1 MGLNFKKYN
10 PAFMQNYKN
19 HTRNFPVHNYV
30 LIPLALI
37 FFIWTVADL
46 VHAFMGGTDYLSPIY
61 HLIAATLLVLLP
73 LVARYYGLKNQ
84 DRIIRLEMRFRY
96 LELTGKSFKEK
107 ESKLRLSQIIAL
119 RFADDVELLPLMEKT
134 IKEDMKAKD
143 IKLAITNWQEDNR
156 RV

>member
-1 MGLNFKKYN
+1 
-10 PAFMQNYKN
+10 MQNYKN
-19 HTRNFPVHNYV
+19 HTRNFAVHNYV
-30 LIPLALI
+30 LIPLALA

-46 VHAFMGGTDYLSPIY
+46 IHAFMGGTDYLSPLY

-84 DRIIRLEMRFRY
+84 DRIIRLEMRLRY
-96 LELTGKSFKEK
+96 FELTGKSFKEK

-119 RFADDVELLPLMEKT
+119 RFAGDEEFLPLMEKA
-134 IKEDMKAKD
+134 IKQDMKAKE
-143 IKLAITNWQEDNR
+143 IKMAITNWQEDNR

>member
-1 MGLNFKKYN
+1 
-10 PAFMQNYKN
+10 MQNYKN
-19 HTRNFPVHNYV
+19 HTRNFAVHNYV
-30 LIPLALI
+30 LIPLAVI

-46 VHAFMGGTDYLSPIY
+46 IHAFMGETDYLSPLY
-61 HLIAATLLVLLP
+61 HLVAATLLVLLP

-96 LELTGKSFKEK
+96 FELTGKSFKEK

-119 RFADDVELLPLMEKT
+119 RFAGDEELLPLIEKA

-143 IKLAITNWQEDNR
+143 IKMAITNWQEDNR